1 MFTLHDPDA
10 LQSVLDVFETP
21 MFAAERATPESRFRI
36 LCINK
41 AHERTSGLT
50 NADIRGQ
57 SPHDLLPADEAQLVA
72 ARYATCADTNAPLR
86 YREVLHLQTGVFSWD
101 TTIQPVFTGDGRQRI
116 LGTALQLPIEEPRN
130 HADMAFDDIRFF
142 SAQAVFQLTQVS
154 SYLEA
159 LASGDGHGQDSV
171 RYAEAIVG
179 ICRSIDRALSD
190 IRVLAE
196 RECASADGG
205 WRQGQ
210 ARAAAN
216 TTTRPE
222 VANLMQG
229 LSEIV
234 ARM

>member
-21 MFAAERATPESRFRI
+21 MFAAERATRASPFRI

-50 NADIRGQ
+50 NAGIRGR
-57 SPHDLLPADEAQLVA
+57 SPHDLLPADQADLVA
-72 ARYATCADTNAPLR
+72 SRYATCADTNAPLR

-101 TTIQPVFTGDGRQRI
+101 TTIQPVFTGDQRQRI
-116 LGTALQLPIEEPRN
+116 LGTALQLPATPKK
-130 HADMAFDDIRFF
+130 HTTDLAFDDIRFF

-159 LASGDGHGQDSV
+159 LASGDGKEHDSV

-196 RECASADGG
+196 RECAPADEG

-210 ARAAAN
+210 EPPAADR
-216 TTTRPE
+216 TERPE
-222 VANLMQG
+222 VSNLMQG